1 MHKSGKLSSFVLVF
15 FFSDFPVKQGGKAS
29 AVKQA
34 LRNKTCSLTTR
45 ESGWQPAG
53 KVNNSID

>member
-1 MHKSGKLSSFVLVF
+1 MHKSSKLSSFVSF
-15 FFSDFPVKQGGKAS
+15 FFSDFPIKQGGEAS